1 MRNDHSEMFKVLS
14 ARNRVKII
22 EHLKSRGSLCAKNI
36 SEELGISPA
45 ALSQHLKVLRYVGLV
60 RNERKGYWIH
70 YTLDEEA
77 LENCRFILNEVC
89 SCACKKTKR
98 IKEHE
103 LKKSNLEFLLEYE
116 EELKQELTNVQKK
129 ISQIRDQK
137 L

>member
-1 MRNDHSEMFKVLS
+1 MRNDHSEMFKVLG

-45 ALSQHLKVLRYVGLV
+45 ALSQHLNILRHAGLV

-70 YTLDEEA
+70 YTLEEEA
-77 LENCRFILNEVC
+77 LENYRFILNEVC
-89 SCACKKTKR
+89 ACGCKRTKR
-98 IKEHE
+98 VKEPE
-103 LKKSNLEFLLEYE
+103 LQKANLEFLLEYE